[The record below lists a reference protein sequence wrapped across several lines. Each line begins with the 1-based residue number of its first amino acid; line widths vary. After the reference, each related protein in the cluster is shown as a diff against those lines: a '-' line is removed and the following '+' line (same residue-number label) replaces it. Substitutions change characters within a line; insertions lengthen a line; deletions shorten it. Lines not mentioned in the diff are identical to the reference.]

1 MRPHPNDATAGTRPA
16 SALNR
21 PLKRANI
28 SQPARRYLLSES
40 GGHCQNPVCRRDLH
54 TIVDGDVVAERAH
67 IIPASADGPRGDD
80 EPHLDEIAR
89 ADAANILL
97 LCPTC
102 HTMIDRAPD
111 DFPVARLRSWKRI
124 SQDAR
129 AAAFGTPT
137 FDNRV
142 KARAYLAR
150 LLDSN
155 DEIFRAYGPI
165 EDSYDED
172 RAWMWKDLV
181 KRNII
186 PNNARIVAFLQA
198 NSRLLKAD
206 ELTLAS
212 QFELH
217 AQQLADRHLN
227 GNWAAATLRFP
238 DGFDRM
244 LVDAP

>member
-1 MRPHPNDATAGTRPA
+1 MSPSPSDTAPGSRRGREPNRT
-16 SALNR
+16 
-21 PLKRANI
+21 LKRATI

-40 GGHCQNPVCRRDLH
+40 GGHCQNPTCRSDLH
-54 TIVDGDVVAERAH
+54 AVVDGEVLAEMAH

-80 EPHLDEIAR
+80 EPHLDETAR
-89 ADAANILL
+89 SDPANILL

-111 DFPVARLRSWKRI
+111 AFPANLLRNWKRT

-129 AAAFGTPT
+129 EAAFGTPT

-142 KARAYLAR
+142 EAHKYLAR

-155 DEIFRAYGPI
+155 HQIFRAYGPL
-165 EDSYDED
+165 EDSHDED
-172 RAWMWKDLV
+172 RAWMWKEMV
-181 KRNII
+181 KRNIV
-186 PNNARIVAFLQA
+186 PNNAKIVAFLQA

-206 ELTLAS
+206 ELTLAN

-217 AQQLADRHLN
+217 AQQLADRHIN

-238 DGFDRM
+238 SGFNTIFE
-244 LVDAP
+244 DAS